1 MGCSSRVQAR
11 ALDVEF
17 CLVGLTRP
25 LLLMK
30 NSSKSPLV
38 QGCIQPD
45 RWVWGAHAPKSPNL
59 KSCIPGPDATNPTAS
74 FIKISGLG
82 MEGFVSPVE
91 MQHFAEKGA

>member
-1 MGCSSRVQAR
+1 
-11 ALDVEF
+11 
-17 CLVGLTRP
+17 
-25 LLLMK
+25 MK

-59 KSCIPGPDATNPTAS
+59 KSCIPGPDATNPTVS

-91 MQHFAEKGA
+91 MQHFAEKGALSPLDGGPGQTPKPSAPKTS